1 VDRAHGVPSFRETR
15 DYVQRVQSAYF
26 RPGSGRLDGAFIN
39 PRAIRKATDPSGR
52 IIFTND

>member
-39 PRAIRKATDPSGR
+39 PRAIRKETNPSGR